1 MAYCV
6 NCGVELQRGEPR
18 CPLCGIESVNPY
30 EPAVE
35 AGGQRPYPLHV
46 ESLNR
51 RIDRRYTTMFVSLLL
66 LIPLFVCAFC
76 DLMIDGGLSWSA
88 YVLGGLGVVFVWFL
102 LPTFFARRRALKCIL
117 FDGAA
122 AAGMLILIERMTE
135 GHWFL
140 TLGLPLVLF
149 SMALALLIA
158 GLCSPRLRWSPLVRG
173 AAGVCG
179 FGLVVVAIEYAIMLY
194 NGVFTAPKWSAY
206 AFFPLLVVSAAL
218 LLLNRRAGVKEQ
230 LKRRFFI

>member
-6 NCGVELQRGEPR
+6 NCGIELQKGEPR
-18 CPLCGIESVNPY
+18 CPLCGIESHNPL

-51 RIDRRYTTMFVSLLL
+51 RIDRRYTTMFISLLL

-76 DLMIDGGLSWSA
+76 DLMIDGRLSWSA
-88 YVLGGLGVVFVWFL
+88 YVLGGLGVFFVWFL
-102 LPTFFARRRALKCIL
+102 LPSFFARRRALKCIL

-122 AAGMLILIERMTE
+122 AAGMLIIVERMTE

-140 TLGLPLVLF
+140 TLGLPLVIL
-149 SMALALLIA
+149 SMALGLLIVW
-158 GLCSPRLRWSPLVRG
+158 LCSPRRTWSPLVRTALG
-173 AAGVCG
+173 AFCL
-179 FGLVVVAIEYAIMLY
+179 GLFIVGIEYAIMFY
-194 NGVFTAPKWSAY
+194 HDAFTMPKWSAY
-206 AFFPLLVVSAAL
+206 AFFPLLVIGAVL
-218 LLLNRRAGVKEQ
+218 LVFDRRAGAKEQ

>member
-6 NCGVELQRGEPR
+6 NCGIELQKGEPR
-18 CPLCGIESVNPY
+18 CPLCGIESVNPF

-51 RIDRRYTTMFVSLLL
+51 RIDRRYTAMFISLLL

-76 DLMIDGGLSWSA
+76 DLMIDGRLSWSA
-88 YVLGGLGVVFVWFL
+88 YVLGGLGVFFVWFL
-102 LPTFFARRRALKCIL
+102 LPFFFARRRALKCIL

-122 AAGMLILIERMTE
+122 AAGMLIIIERMTE

-140 TLGLPLVLF
+140 TLGLPLAILA
-149 SMALALLIA
+149 MALGLLVVW
-158 GLCSPRLRWSPLVRG
+158 LCSPRRRCSPLVR
-173 AAGVCG
+173 AALGILG
-179 FGLVVVAIEYAIMLY
+179 FGVFIVAIEYAIMLY
-194 NGVFTAPKWSAY
+194 RGAFTLAKWSAY
-206 AFFPLLVVSAAL
+206 AFFPLLIISAAL
-218 LLLNRRAGVKEQ
+218 VLFDRRAGAKEQ